1 MLPVPIT
8 LQGVKQKHDDD
19 DRPTILAGAFA
30 PMLVVSFLLTLQSIV
45 GLYLVVL

>member
-8 LQGVKQKHDDD
+8 LQRITHKHDYDDNDDDDD

-30 PMLVVSFLLTLQSIV
+30 PTLDI
-45 GLYLVVL
+45 YKI